1 MKKTYKNPIL
11 TVVKIQPARIMAG
24 SFLDGLGETPVDG
37 GVSLGR
43 EASFDL
49 GDDLDI
55 SEFDGEM
62 MEY

>member
-1 MKKTYKNPIL
+1 MKKTYINPTL

-24 SFLDGLGETPVDG
+24 SFMEGLGDTPVDG

-49 GDDLDI
+49 GDDLDL
-55 SEFDGEM
+55 SDFEEEM
-62 MEY
+62 LEY

>member
-1 MKKTYKNPIL
+1 MKKTYINPTL

-24 SFLDGLGETPVDG
+24 SFLDGLGNTPVDG

-49 GDDLDI
+49 GDDIDI
-55 SEFDGEM
+55 SDFDDEM
-62 MEY
+62 IVE